1 MAGHSK
7 WANIKHRKGAQD
19 KKRSKIFTR
28 LIKEL
33 TVATREGGSDP
44 EGNARLRLAIQKA
57 KAANVPKDT
66 IERAIKKGSGADGEN
81 YEELTYEGYA
91 PHGVAVFVEVATD
104 NVNRTVASLRSH
116 FSKAGG
122 SMANNGSVSF
132 LFDRK
137 GVFNIDASELEID
150 ADSLELNL
158 IDGGADE
165 IELNE
170 GMYYVT
176 CPLEEYGNLSNKLEE
191 IGVTPVGSELD
202 RVPTTTVTLDLEAA
216 QKVLAMLNKLEDD
229 DDVQAVFHNLEMTD
243 ELAEALS

>member
-33 TVATREGGSDP
+33 TVATREAGSDP
-44 EGNARLRLAIQKA
+44 EGNARLRLAINKA

-122 SMANNGSVSF
+122 SMANNGSVAF

-137 GVFNIDASELEID
+137 GVFNIDASELKMD
-150 ADSLELNL
+150 ADTLELNL

-165 IELNE
+165 IELE
-170 GMYYVT
+170 EDMYYVT
-176 CPLEEYGNLSNKLEE
+176 CPLEEYGNLNNKLEE
-191 IGVTPVGSELD
+191 IGIAPTSSELD
-202 RVPTTTVTLDLEAA
+202 RVPTTTVTLDLESA
-216 QKVLAMLNKLEDD
+216 QKVLAMIDKLEDD
-229 DDVQAVFHNLEMTD
+229 EDVQAVFHNLEMTD

>member
-44 EGNARLRLAIQKA
+44 DSNARLRLAIQKA

-66 IERAIKKGSGADGEN
+66 IERAVKKGSGADGEN

-122 SMANNGSVSF
+122 SMANNGSVAF

-137 GVFNIDASELEID
+137 GVFNIEAAELTMD
-150 ADSLELNL
+150 ADSLELSL

-176 CPLEEYGNLSNKLEE
+176 CLLEDFGNLNNKLEE
-191 IGVTPVGSELD
+191 IGIVPASSELD
-202 RVPTTTVTLDLEAA
+202 RVPATTVSLDLESA
-216 QKVLAMLNKLEDD
+216 QKVLAMIDKLEDD